1 MTGDDFPLTRDEVC
15 TIHQNTFRAIW
26 FVNAFLYLTLVAH
39 ATSKLP
45 LDVGEL
51 RRLVRKGDP
60 RTLSLWILVNG
71 MLGTSF
77 CCYKAATLWFFTDHT
92 KVFPVLAHA
101 MHAGIFFG
109 PVVWSFLF
117 GVVAPFL
124 ALVTRVK
131 KLFLL
136 LGLHCSTLVVAVAI
150 VQALRAEGE
159 ERVMLNIVCLSSWAF
174 DAVVAILALGIA
186 CRKVYG
192 FSFVFVSF
200 QTDITDLLWHIVDV
214 VQGSSDT

>member
-15 TIHQNTFRAIW
+15 TAHPYTFRAIW
-26 FVNAFLYLTLVAH
+26 FVNAFLYLTLIAH

-45 LDVGEL
+45 LDVGKL
-51 RRLVRKGDP
+51 RRLVRKGAP
-60 RTLSLWILVNG
+60 RTLSLWILVSG

-101 MHAGIFFG
+101 MHIGIFFG
-109 PVVWSFLF
+109 PVWWSFF
-117 GVVAPFL
+117 FAVVAPFL
-124 ALVTRVK
+124 ATARNSAALVACVK
-131 KLFLL
+131 KQILL
-136 LGLHCSTLVVAVAI
+136 LGLLCSTLVVAVAI
-150 VQALRAEGE
+150 GQALRAEGE

-174 DAVVAILALGIA
+174 DTVVALLALGIA

-200 QTDITDLLWHIVDV
+200 HTD
-214 VQGSSDT
+214 Q